1 VSVDRPRTVNRWTLE
16 PVLFFLPFLAVV
28 AAIALYAMVVALPV
42 LGPVSG
48 VPVLIVFT
56 AIIVVMWVLFLRRKR

>member
-1 VSVDRPRTVNRWTLE
+1 MSVDRPRTVNRWTLE
-16 PVLFFLPFLAVV
+16 PVLFFLPFLTVV
-28 AAIALYAMVVALPV
+28 AAIALYAMVVSLPV